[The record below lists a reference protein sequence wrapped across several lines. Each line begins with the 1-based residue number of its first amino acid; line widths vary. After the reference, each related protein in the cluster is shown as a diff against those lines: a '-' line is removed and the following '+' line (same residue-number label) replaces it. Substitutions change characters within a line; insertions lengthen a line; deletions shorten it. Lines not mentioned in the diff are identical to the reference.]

1 MSCIF
6 LGLAH
11 GLLDL
16 HSHTSGAGYSLS
28 LCIAVGSLSYTGL
41 SFLSPLNSLQLLVKV
56 NMKRIAI
63 KQHCSKMCFFISI
76 QSGSSC

>member
-16 HSHTSGAGYSLS
+16 HSHTSGTEYSLC
-28 LCIAVGSLSYTGL
+28 LYTAVGSLSYTNL

-56 NMKRIAI
+56 RNMKRIAI
-63 KQHCSKMCFFISI
+63 K
-76 QSGSSC
+76 